1 MTPTLAAT
9 VFVLSMGFCA
19 YAIVG
24 YPLLLGLLARWRG
37 RTVRKAPLSATVSII
52 LPVHNGERWLA
63 PKLQSIAALKYPP
76 ELIEVLLADDGSTDG
91 SRYIIDR
98 FTGAS
103 RVKVLPLP
111 RGGKAAALNAAIREA
126 SGEILF
132 FTDVR
137 QALDPDSLA
146 NLISCFADPEVGVA
160 SGELMIA
167 AGEGQEE
174 ASVGMYWKY
183 EKFIRK
189 NLSRLDSIPGA
200 TGCIYAMRR
209 KLARPLP
216 EDSLVDDMYL
226 PIGAFFDGYRVILD
240 EEARAFDYP
249 TQLASEFRRKVRTL
263 AGVCQVIGQYPALLG
278 PRNRMWLHFVSHK
291 LARLI
296 MPWALLAAAGATW
309 YLAEPWNLVAGAAQ
323 ALGYGLGIIDP
334 VIPDGFS
341 LKRLSSPART
351 FMVMMMASLCAVCI
365 FFIPARKLWK
375 QTEVSGTTSQTG
387 AGTSA

>member
-1 MTPTLAAT
+1 MIPTLAAA
-9 VFVLSMGFCA
+9 VFVLSVVFCA
-19 YAIVG
+19 YTIVG
-24 YPLLLGLLARWRG
+24 YPLLLGVLASWHG
-37 RTVRKAPLSATVSII
+37 RKVHKAPLRVTVSII
-52 LPVHNGERWLA
+52 LPIHNGEQWIGQKLA
-63 PKLQSIAALKYPP
+63 SIARLKYPP
-76 ELIEVLLADDGSTDG
+76 ELIEVLIADDGSTDDGRRMIEQFAG
-91 SRYIIDR
+91 SLKRR
-98 FTGAS
+98 
-103 RVKVLPLP
+103 VLPLP

-126 SGEILF
+126 TGEILF

-137 QALDPDSLA
+137 QELDPDSLA
-146 NLISCFADPEVGVA
+146 NLVECFSDPEVGVA
-160 SGELMIA
+160 SGELIISP
-167 AGEGQEE
+167 GDGQEE

-226 PIGAFFDGYRVILD
+226 PIGAFFAGYRVILD
-240 EEARAFDYP
+240 DTARAFDYP

-291 LARLI
+291 LARLL
-296 MPWALLAAAGATW
+296 MPWALIAAAGAT
-309 YLAEPWNLVAGAAQ
+309 YYMTEPWNLLAGGAQ
-323 ALGYGLGIIDP
+323 VLGYGLVAADP
-334 VIPDGFS
+334 MIPERFP

-351 FMVMMMASLCAVCI
+351 FVVLMLASLCAVCV
-365 FFIPARKLWK
+365 FFIPARKLW
-375 QTEVSGTTSQTG
+375 TETQVSGNSRQAG
-387 AGTSA
+387 A